1 MAVPKSTKER
11 DDVMVLDN
19 AKVIVKTAGAVL
31 CEHELLDEIPNEKDR
46 WIPWSQVDDDSEIM
60 EASNKGD
67 EGDLVITNWIAE
79 KKGLI

>member
-19 AKVIVKTAGAVL
+19 AKVVAKTRGAVL
-31 CEHELLDEIPNEKDR
+31 CEHELLDEIPESKDR

-67 EGDLVITNWIAE
+67 EGDLVISDWIAE